1 MASSEPYFQV
11 EALSKAFGGL
21 QAVNDV
27 TFSVTRGS
35 ITSLIGPNGAGK
47 TTVFDLISGFLV
59 ADHGRIRFRG
69 HDLTRRRPH
78 EIVAL
83 GMARTFQHLGLFYQL
98 SVWDNVF
105 LGLPAKRR
113 ERLWGTFLPRRVL
126 RREEKLLEDRTAEIL
141 DFLGLRSKAGE
152 QVANLSWGDQK
163 LVCIG
168 RLLATDGDFLL
179 MDEPAAGLS
188 DEQIVDLKALL
199 RDLVARGK
207 TVLIIDH
214 NMEAIMDI
222 SEWVIVLNS
231 GRILA
236 TGQPAEIQANEGV
249 IKAYLGV

>member
-1 MASSEPYFQV
+1 MDAAPYFEV
-11 EALSKAFGGL
+11 TGLSKAFGGL
-21 QAVNDV
+21 QAVDDV
-27 TFSVTRGS
+27 TFGVARGS

-47 TTVFDLISGFLV
+47 TTVFDLISGFLTP
-59 ADHGRIRFRG
+59 DRGRIAFRG

-78 EIVAL
+78 EVVAL

-105 LGLPAKRR
+105 LALPGKRR
-113 ERLWGTFLPRRVL
+113 ERLRGTFLPGWLLRGEERRL
-126 RREEKLLEDRTAEIL
+126 ADRTAGIL
-141 DFLGLRSKAGE
+141 DFLALGHKAAE
-152 QVANLSWGDQK
+152 PVASLSWGDQK

-168 RLLATDGDFLL
+168 RLLATDGEFLL

-188 DEQIVDLKALL
+188 DEQTLQLKSLL
-199 RDLVARGK
+199 RTLVAQGK

-214 NMEAIMDI
+214 NMETIMDV
-222 SEWVIVLNS
+222 SDWVIVLNA

-236 TGQPAEIQANEGV
+236 TGRPADIQANEDV

>member
-1 MASSEPYFQV
+1 MGAEPYFHV
-11 EALSKAFGGL
+11 TGLSKAFGGL
-21 QAVNDV
+21 QAVDDV
-27 TFSVTRGS
+27 TFSVAAGS

-47 TTVFDLISGFLV
+47 TTVFDLISRFLA
-59 ADHGRIRFRG
+59 ADCGRIRFRG
-69 HDLTRRRPH
+69 HDLTWRRPH

-105 LGLPAKRR
+105 LALPAKRR
-113 ERLWGTFLPRRVL
+113 ERLWGNFLPGWML
-126 RREEKLLEDRTAEIL
+126 RREERLLADRAAEIL
-141 DFLGLRSKAGE
+141 DFLGLGSRAGE
-152 QVANLSWGDQK
+152 PVANLSWGDQK
-163 LVCIG
+163 LVCIA

-188 DEQIVDLKALL
+188 GEQTTDLKSLL
-199 RDLVARGK
+199 RTLVARGK

-222 SEWVIVLNS
+222 SDWVIVLNS

-236 TGQPAEIQANEGV
+236 TGRPAEIQANEDV

>member
-1 MASSEPYFQV
+1 MGAEPYFHV
-11 EALSKAFGGL
+11 TGLSKAFGGL
-21 QAVNDV
+21 QAVDDV
-27 TFSVTRGS
+27 TFSVAAGN

-47 TTVFDLISGFLV
+47 TTVFDLISRFLA
-59 ADHGRIRFRG
+59 ADRGRIRFRG

-105 LGLPAKRR
+105 LALPAKRR
-113 ERLWGTFLPRRVL
+113 EQLWGNFLPGWML
-126 RREEKLLEDRTAEIL
+126 RREERFLADRAAEIL
-141 DFLGLRSKAGE
+141 DFLGLGSRAGE
-152 QVANLSWGDQK
+152 PVANLSWGDQK
-163 LVCIG
+163 LVCIA

-188 DEQIVDLKALL
+188 DEQTTDLKSLL
-199 RDLVARGK
+199 RTLVARGK

-222 SEWVIVLNS
+222 SDWVIVLNS

-236 TGQPAEIQANEGV
+236 TGRPAEIQANEDV